1 MGDKLSSLDNVIK
14 DTDEANF
21 VTDVIEASN
30 QVPIVV
36 DFWAPWCGPCK
47 KLTPDLERNILS
59 FKGKVRLVKINVDEN
74 QGIASQLR
82 IQSIPAVYGFYGGKP
97 IDGFMGAQP
106 EAKLKEFISGLI
118 SKSGGEISDN
128 LDNLI
133 GEADEKLDTG
143 LIDEAEEIYEKVLEE
158 DSNHIGAY
166 AGLIRAK
173 IIVKN
178 IDCDYLYINASDE
191 RGIDTIREKIQPF
204 ALSMGF
210 NDVKIVILDEAD
222 YLTPQ
227 AQATL
232 RHTIEAC
239 SATTRFIL
247 TCNYLERIIS
257 PLQSR
262 CQTFEI
268 TPPSKTEVIE
278 HVSNIAAKEAML
290 EVSVNDVQKV
300 VSTHYPDIRKII
312 NTLQGSVVD
321 GQIKIDDNSLKNSQL
336 GGLVVDA
343 LIRKAKLSEIR
354 QILAD
359 SGAREFDDLFKYI
372 YDKSSVL
379 FGDREGE
386 AILIIAK
393 YQYEYTF
400 VLEKEICIAA
410 MLNKLLD
417 IKDNIQLNTKQYI
430 IKKWLELN
438 LKCIRFKLSIIIK
451 IISIVI

>member
-1 MGDKLSSLDNVIK
+1 MELWVEKYRPTTLDGYVGNEVIK
-14 DTDEANF
+14 NK
-21 VTDVIEASN
+21 IEDYLKQGSIQNLLLHGVA
-30 QVPIVV
+30 
-36 DFWAPWCGPCK
+36 G
-47 KLTPDLERNILS
+47 T
-59 FKGKVRLVKINVDEN
+59 GKTTL
-74 QGIASQLR
+74 
-82 IQSIPAVYGFYGGKP
+82 
-97 IDGFMGAQP
+97 
-106 EAKLKEFISGLI
+106 AKLL
-118 SKSGGEISDN
+118 
-128 LDNLI
+128 
-133 GEADEKLDTG
+133 
-143 LIDEAEEIYEKVLEE
+143 
-158 DSNHIGAY
+158 
-166 AGLIRAK
+166 
-173 IIVKN
+173 VKN

-239 SATTRFIL
+239 SSTTRFIL

-268 TPPSKTEVIE
+268 TPPSKEIVTDLVCRVMVDENVKWETNDIIPVI
-278 HVSNIAAKEAML
+278 
-290 EVSVNDVQKV
+290 D
-300 VSTHYPDIRKII
+300 THYPDIRKII
-312 NTLQGSVVD
+312 NTLQGFVVNN
-321 GQIKIDDNSLKNSQL
+321 QIKIDDSSLKNSQL

-372 YDKSSVL
+372 YDKSSTL
-379 FGDREGE
+379 FGNREGE

-417 IKDNIQLNTKQYI
+417 I
-430 IKKWLELN
+430 
-438 LKCIRFKLSIIIK
+438 C
-451 IISIVI
+451 

>member
-1 MGDKLSSLDNVIK
+1 MELWVEKYRPQILEDYVGNEIIK
-14 DTDEANF
+14 NKIADYL
-21 VTDVIEASN
+21 
-30 QVPIVV
+30 
-36 DFWAPWCGPCK
+36 K
-47 KLTPDLERNILS
+47 KGS
-59 FKGKVRLVKINVDEN
+59 
-74 QGIASQLR
+74 
-82 IQSIPAVYGFYGGKP
+82 IQNLLFYGVAGTGKTTL
-97 IDGFMGAQP
+97 
-106 EAKLKEFISGLI
+106 AKLIAK
-118 SKSGGEISDN
+118 N
-128 LDNLI
+128 LN
-133 GEADEKLDTG
+133 
-143 LIDEAEEIYEKVLEE
+143 
-158 DSNHIGAY
+158 
-166 AGLIRAK
+166 
-173 IIVKN
+173 
-178 IDCDYLYINASDE
+178 CDLLYINASDE
-191 RGIDTIREKIQPF
+191 RGIDTIREKIIPF
-204 ALSMGF
+204 ASSMSF

-222 YLTPQ
+222 YITPQ

-232 RHTIEAC
+232 RNTIESC
-239 SATTRFIL
+239 SKTTRFIL

-268 TPPSKTEVIE
+268 IPPSKDDVIE
-278 HVSNIAAKEAML
+278 YSNYILGKEI
-290 EVSVNDVQKV
+290 EVHKCDPNDIVKV
-300 VSTHYPDIRKII
+300 VNTHYPDIRKTI

-372 YDKSSVL
+372 YDKSSTL

-410 MLNKLLD
+410 MLKKLLE
-417 IKDNIQLNTKQYI
+417 I
-430 IKKWLELN
+430 
-438 LKCIRFKLSIIIK
+438 C
-451 IISIVI
+451 

>member
-1 MGDKLSSLDNVIK
+1 MELWVEKYRPTTLEGYVGNEVIK
-14 DTDEANF
+14 NK
-21 VTDVIEASN
+21 IEDYLKQGSIQNLLLHGVA
-30 QVPIVV
+30 
-36 DFWAPWCGPCK
+36 G
-47 KLTPDLERNILS
+47 T
-59 FKGKVRLVKINVDEN
+59 GKTTL
-74 QGIASQLR
+74 
-82 IQSIPAVYGFYGGKP
+82 
-97 IDGFMGAQP
+97 
-106 EAKLKEFISGLI
+106 AKLL
-118 SKSGGEISDN
+118 
-128 LDNLI
+128 
-133 GEADEKLDTG
+133 
-143 LIDEAEEIYEKVLEE
+143 
-158 DSNHIGAY
+158 
-166 AGLIRAK
+166 
-173 IIVKN
+173 VKN

-268 TPPSKTEVIE
+268 IPPSKREVWQKCKTILNDE
-278 HVSNIAAKEAML
+278 NISSSPKEVEPIVDA
-290 EVSVNDVQKV
+290 
-300 VSTHYPDIRKII
+300 HYPDIRKII
-312 NTLQGSVVD
+312 NTLQGS
-321 GQIKIDDNSLKNSQL
+321 IIDNEVKADHGSLKNTQL

-359 SGAREFDDLFKYI
+359 SGSREFDDLFKYI
-372 YDKSSVL
+372 YDKSSTL

-400 VLEKEICIAA
+400 VLEKEICVAA

-417 IKDNIQLNTKQYI
+417 I
-430 IKKWLELN
+430 
-438 LKCIRFKLSIIIK
+438 C
-451 IISIVI
+451 